1 MMCKSQTRERGS
13 LLQVSTLP
21 ANLREALGKLNTT
34 QAVNAS
40 AFRPNSTLEYQ
51 PGNRGVCS
59 DATWRAASL
68 GLLQEQPLAGLFP
81 ALGNQSAFPVS
92 GVAVHDGLLLT
103 TFAKCGALEE
113 IRPGGSRPQ
122 ASLLLGC
129 GPVAA
134 SCPARLLQRRWA
146 DPRAVKRCH
155 SSQSVCSTRG
165 AMALPAASL

>member
-1 MMCKSQTRERGS
+1 MEIQTALAMMRTPQTREREI
-13 LLQVSTLP
+13 LVQVSILP

-40 AFRPNSTLEYQ
+40 AVRPNSTLEYQ

-59 DATWRAASL
+59 DAKWRAASL

-81 ALGNQSAFPVS
+81 TLGNQSAFPAS

-103 TFAKCGALEE
+103 TFAKCGALVES
-113 IRPGGSRPQ
+113 RPSGSRPQ
-122 ASLLLGC
+122 VSLLLGC

-134 SCPARLLQRRWA
+134 SCLARLLQ
-146 DPRAVKRCH
+146 
-155 SSQSVCSTRG
+155 
-165 AMALPAASL
+165 